1 MTNFGLLVEEKKK
14 NYNSSTEFVDPKH
27 PNTFFKGPDLP
38 FDRIEQHCL
47 ARLSS
52 HQVML
57 TGGTTGE
64 IINNE
69 LQIIDYESAK
79 TFVYDFLKNTWTSGP
94 EMSFGRTGHGC
105 TSFTDEEDINWTI
118 VSGGLYSNDGVKLT
132 EMLEENS
139 SEWTEMEINHPLIN
153 FCFLINFIGKVILL
167 ESENNGDYSKSGT
180 KMHELVKSA
189 NGQFEW
195 ILSDLSLKYQRT
207 TPFIALDVPLS
218 SVNSSLYLLKN

>member
-1 MTNFGLLVEEKKK
+1 MGTPRFFAASIVVDDKLWITGGREEKKK

-79 TFVYDFLKNTWTSGP
+79 TFVYDFLKNTWTS
-94 EMSFGRTGHGC
+94 TAVL
-105 TSFTDEEDINWTI
+105 
-118 VSGGLYSNDGVKLT
+118 VSKC
-132 EMLEENS
+132 
-139 SEWTEMEINHPLIN
+139 I
-153 FCFLINFIGKVILL
+153 
-167 ESENNGDYSKSGT
+167 
-180 KMHELVKSA
+180 
-189 NGQFEW
+189 
-195 ILSDLSLKYQRT
+195 
-207 TPFIALDVPLS
+207 
-218 SVNSSLYLLKN
+218 